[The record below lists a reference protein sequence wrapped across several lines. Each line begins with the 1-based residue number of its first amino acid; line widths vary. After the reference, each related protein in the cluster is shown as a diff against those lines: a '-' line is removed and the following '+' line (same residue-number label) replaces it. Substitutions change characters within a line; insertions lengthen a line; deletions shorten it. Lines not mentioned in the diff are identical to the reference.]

1 MLSAL
6 LDSCNC
12 FKNNRLSVLGM
23 IALGVLAALTGCSKK
38 EPDKTVQPPAEVVVV
53 TVQPRTVP
61 AVFPFVG
68 QVQSSHQVDI
78 MARVSGFLEKI
89 SYQEGGPVKQGQV
102 LFQIDKKPFVA
113 AADAAKAEVDT
124 RKSQLF
130 TAKANLERVRP
141 LAEQNA
147 ASKSDLDNA
156 IGNFKGAEAGLQQAQ
171 ANYAKALLDV
181 GYTTI
186 TSPISGVS
194 GQALMREGAYIS
206 AGSSSAKLT
215 YVAKLD
221 PVWVDFSISQ
231 NQQAT
236 VRQQVESGQLIRPKD
251 GRFTTELELSDGSRY
266 PQTGVVNFA
275 DPSYSKDTGTYLVR
289 AEIANPKGVL
299 RPGMYVK
306 VWLKGAS
313 RPNALVVPQRA
324 VQQSGNGNVLYV
336 VNDKQQAELRPVT
349 VGDWLGN
356 DWIITQGLRPGERV
370 VVDGFM
376 RLAPGAPV
384 KVVAADEPQQ
394 AGPVAQAAR

>member
-1 MLSAL
+1 MAVRCLPLRTDVRSAVVTL
-6 LDSCNC
+6 CIL
-12 FKNNRLSVLGM
+12 VAG
-23 IALGVLAALTGCSKK
+23 LTGCDKK
-38 EPDKTVQPPAEVVVV
+38 EPAKTAQPPVEVAVI

-89 SYQEGGPVKQGQV
+89 SYREGEPVRQGQV

-130 TAKANLERVRP
+130 TAKANLERIRP

-171 ANYAKALLDV
+171 ANYAKALLDL

-194 GQALMREGAYIS
+194 SQALMREGAYIS
-206 AGSSSAKLT
+206 AGSNSAKLT

-221 PVWVDFSISQ
+221 PVWVEFSVSQ

-236 VRQQVESGQLIRPKD
+236 VHQQVESGQLIRPKD

-266 PQTGVVNFA
+266 PQTGLVNFA

-356 DWIITQGLRPGERV
+356 DWIITQGLRAGERV

-384 KVVAADEPQQ
+384 KVVAADEPKQT
-394 AGPVAQAAR
+394 APAARAAAR